1 MKTIHTALIAA
12 ALTIAAA
19 GSAIAAT
26 PDGQIHRPRDP
37 YTDGGRVAVND
48 IYAGGARIDKR
59 DVFTDGARLGQRDVF
74 TDGSRIGPR
83 DVFTD
88 GARGI

>member
-37 YTDGGRVAVND
+37 YTDGGRAAVND
-48 IYAGGARIDKR
+48 IYAG
-59 DVFTDGARLGQRDVF
+59 GARLGQRDVF

>member
-1 MKTIHTALIAA
+1 MKTIRTALITA

-19 GSAIAAT
+19 GSAIAA
-26 PDGQIHRPRDP
+26 PSEGQIHRPRDP
-37 YTDGGRVAVND
+37 YTDGGRAAVND
-48 IYAGGARIDKR
+48 IYSGGARIDTR
-59 DVFTDGARLGQRDVF
+59 DVFSQTARVTQ
-74 TDGSRIGPR
+74 PR

>member
-1 MKTIHTALIAA
+1 MKTIHTALITA

-19 GSAIAAT
+19 GSAVAAT

-37 YTDGGRVAVND
+37 YTDGGRAAVT
-48 IYAGGARIDKR
+48 
-59 DVFTDGARLGQRDVF
+59 DVYSGGARLGQRDVF
-74 TDGSRIGPR
+74 TDGARNGAR

-88 GARGI
+88 GARGV

>member
-37 YTDGGRVAVND
+37 YTGRAAVND

>member
-37 YTDGGRVAVND
+37 YTDGGRA
-48 IYAGGARIDKR
+48 DKR